1 MRKPARPMSYSRKK
15 RLYARRIVRL
25 CKAIARKD
33 IPAELALLVEDHI
46 MAKLSAPLMRRL
58 VAGDW
63 GRPMREAMK
72 LTVLFSRAHNASVGR
87 FCHPDRAVEEFRC
100 QRQLHRR

>member
-1 MRKPARPMSYSRKK
+1 MSKPARPMRYSRKK

-33 IPAELALLVEDHI
+33 IPAELAVLVEDHI
-46 MAKLSAPLMRRL
+46 ISRLPAPLMRKL
-58 VAGDW
+58 VSGDC

-72 LTVLFSRAHNASVGR
+72 LTIPFFASVDANVR
-87 FCHPDRAVEEFRC
+87 
-100 QRQLHRR
+100 

>member
-1 MRKPARPMSYSRKK
+1 MRKRARLIGYSRKK
-15 RLYARRIVRL
+15 RLYAHRIVRL
-25 CKAIARKD
+25 CKAIARKEVS
-33 IPAELALLVEDHI
+33 AELLVLVEDHV

-72 LTVLFSRAHNASVGR
+72 LTIPFFA
-87 FCHPDRAVEEFRC
+87 
-100 QRQLHRR
+100 

>member
-1 MRKPARPMSYSRKK
+1 MRKPARPTSYSRKK

-33 IPAELALLVEDHI
+33 IPAKLSVLVEDHI
-46 MAKLSAPLMRRL
+46 LAKLSAPLMRRL
-58 VAGDW
+58 VAGDF

-72 LTVLFSRAHNASVGR
+72 LTIPFFAS
-87 FCHPDRAVEEFRC
+87 A
-100 QRQLHRR
+100 

>member
-15 RLYARRIVRL
+15 RLCARRIVRL

-33 IPAELALLVEDHI
+33 IAAELAVLVEDHI
-46 MAKLSAPLMRRL
+46 IARLPAQLMRRL
-58 VAGDW
+58 VAGDC

-72 LTVLFSRAHNASVGR
+72 LTIPFFA
-87 FCHPDRAVEEFRC
+87 
-100 QRQLHRR
+100 

>member
-1 MRKPARPMSYSRKK
+1 MRKPARPMSYSCKK

-25 CKAIARKD
+25 CKAISRKD
-33 IPAELALLVEDHI
+33 IPTELSVLVEEHI

-72 LTVLFSRAHNASVGR
+72 LTVPFFAS
-87 FCHPDRAVEEFRC
+87 A
-100 QRQLHRR
+100 

>member
-1 MRKPARPMSYSRKK
+1 MRKPKRQITYSMKK

-33 IPAELALLVEDHI
+33 VSEELAKLIEDHI
-46 MAKLSAPLMRRL
+46 VAKLPAASMRRV

-72 LTVLFSRAHNASVGR
+72 LTVPFFA
-87 FCHPDRAVEEFRC
+87 
-100 QRQLHRR
+100 

>member
-1 MRKPARPMSYSRKK
+1 MRKLARPMSYSRKK

-25 CKAIARKD
+25 CQAIARKD
-33 IPAELALLVEDHI
+33 IAAGLAVLIEDHI
-46 MAKLSAPLMRRL
+46 MAKLPAPLMRRL

-72 LTVLFSRAHNASVGR
+72 LTVPFFAS
-87 FCHPDRAVEEFRC
+87 A
-100 QRQLHRR
+100 

>member
-1 MRKPARPMSYSRKK
+1 MRKRTRPISYSRKK

-33 IPAELALLVEDHI
+33 ISAGLSVLVEDHI
-46 MAKLSAPLMRRL
+46 ISKLSASLMRRL
-58 VAGDW
+58 VAGDC

-72 LTVLFSRAHNASVGR
+72 LTIPFFVSA
-87 FCHPDRAVEEFRC
+87 
-100 QRQLHRR
+100 